1 MGSNKQYR
9 ISDNPNTSFTMKGFV
24 VAVLFLAA
32 AVMSQ
37 PVYDESKMLHCT
49 HLFPDVASY
58 AHSRLNE
65 TLVHL
70 EGAYFAL
77 LDPIDKELQS
87 VVMAEATACLGIMKL
102 VKDFRA
108 TLTTPAPVSS

>member
-1 MGSNKQYR
+1 MGIVPHYKNIQQQPS
-9 ISDNPNTSFTMKGFV
+9 IMKTFV
-24 VAVLFLAA
+24 IAALFLAA
-32 AVMSQ
+32 VVVSQ
-37 PVYDESKMLHCT
+37 PVYDETKDLHCT

-87 VVMAEATACLGIMKL
+87 VVMAEATACLHTHTHTHRDR
-102 VKDFRA
+102 VRERQRERE
-108 TLTTPAPVSS
+108 TQ